1 MYQRQI
7 RAEMTS
13 WSQRGKS
20 FRSLHLTY
28 RRPTRASQ
36 IPELYEI
43 MHPIRKDWH
52 AWHQIKFLAK
62 ISKTK
67 IKIKVFPLLTP
78 LLNFRTRDCLV
89 PRIKKLPNLSSHQIR
104 IAMTMMWT
112 RITMKMAHKMMMYRT
127 IGRVI
132 TAILI
137 GKTIKLFSIAIL
149 KTIARPKQGIKYW
162 RALVIKRD
170 FLDQ

>member
-1 MYQRQI
+1 
-7 RAEMTS
+7 
-13 WSQRGKS
+13 
-20 FRSLHLTY
+20 
-28 RRPTRASQ
+28 
-36 IPELYEI
+36 
-43 MHPIRKDWH
+43 
-52 AWHQIKFLAK
+52 
-62 ISKTK
+62 
-67 IKIKVFPLLTP
+67 
-78 LLNFRTRDCLV
+78 
-89 PRIKKLPNLSSHQIR
+89 
-104 IAMTMMWT
+104 
-112 RITMKMAHKMMMYRT
+112 MAHKMMMYRT